1 MVFRVDK
8 DWMFMDLSYGSPC
21 SLQRQDLSA
30 CKFPSVPTLSTMLE
44 SEWLEKKKKLQCAGA
59 LLFKRCWDFKEP
71 HRKMT
76 LGN

>member
-44 SEWLEKKKKLQCAGA
+44 SEWLEKKKSYNVQVPFFSKDVGIL
-59 LLFKRCWDFKEP
+59 KNPIEK
-71 HRKMT
+71 
-76 LGN
+76 

>member
-44 SEWLEKKKKLQCAGA
+44 SEWLEKKKKSYNVQVPFFSKDVGIL
-59 LLFKRCWDFKEP
+59 KNPIEK
-71 HRKMT
+71 
-76 LGN
+76 